1 MTPSWQIRRHALFW
15 LLTAYAAVITLH
27 AENLPGWVLVAAVVA
42 ICWRIQCF
50 RGVWAPPGRPL
61 KLGLMAFCL
70 AGLLIEYGNPIGLE
84 PMVALLVT
92 AYVMKLLEMAHRRDA
107 YVVVLLAFFVA
118 PLAALFDQSIAGA
131 GYILGCLL
139 LVLAALIGLH
149 QSDVTTGRLRP
160 LKGAGALLLQ
170 AIPLMIVMFL
180 LMPRVGALWSV
191 PIQNH
196 KAKTGVTDTMS
207 PGDFSQLGRSAELA
221 FRVSFDGPIPPQRQL
236 YWRGLVLSQFDGR
249 VWSRTRRTSLDDGA
263 LLQWYGQ
270 PQKSWDQMIERR
282 GDPLRYSVVIEPTQ
296 QPWLYALNTAL
307 PESHGV
313 ALTRDFR
320 LMSAQPVTSKKQ
332 YQVASWLDHR
342 IESQN
347 LSLDRRNIELQLP
360 EGFNPQT
367 VALAQRWRRLES
379 NDRALVQRVLNLYNR
394 EFIYTLQPPLLGRD
408 SVDEFL
414 FDSQRGFCEHFAGSF
429 VFLMRAAGIPARVV
443 AGYQGGERHPDNYL
457 LVRQYDA
464 HAWAEVWLPGEGWV
478 SIDPTAHVAPER
490 IEGDIQSL
498 LGDEEGFLADSPA
511 SLMRFRHIGWINRLR
526 LDMEALNYHWALW
539 VLGYDRKQESL
550 LRGWLGETSPLRI
563 ALALMV
569 TGGGIVLLI
578 GLWKLIP
585 DRPRRIDPLDRQFQA
600 LCRKLARLGFTRQ
613 PGEGPRSFAERI
625 GLEQPELAEQVMAI
639 SRAYEAMRYGG
650 QEPRPEEL
658 ARAVKQLPVL
668 RR

>member
-15 LLTAYAAVITLH
+15 LLTAYAAVIALH
-27 AENLPGWVLVAAVVA
+27 AEHLPRWILVAAVIA
-42 ICWRIQCF
+42 ACWRIQCF
-50 RGVWAPPGRPL
+50 RGAWPLPGRPL
-61 KLGLMAFCL
+61 KLGLLAMCL
-70 AGLLIEYGNPIGLE
+70 TGLLLEYGNPIGLE
-84 PMVALLVT
+84 PMVALLVS
-92 AYVMKLLEMAHRRDA
+92 AYVMKLLEMVHRRDA
-107 YVVVLLAFFVA
+107 YLVVLLAFFVA
-118 PLAALFDQSIAGA
+118 ALAALFDQSISGA
-131 GYILGCLL
+131 GYVLGCLL

-149 QSDVTTGRLRP
+149 QSDTTSGRLRP
-160 LKGAGALLLQ
+160 LRGAAALLFQ
-170 AIPLMIVMFL
+170 AMPLMILMFL

-191 PIQNH
+191 PIQTH

-221 FRVSFDGPIPPQRQL
+221 FRVTFDGAIPPQRQL
-236 YWRGLVLSQFDGR
+236 YWRGLVLSKFDGR
-249 VWSRTRRTSLDDGA
+249 VWSRTFRTSLDDGA

-270 PQKSWDQMIERR
+270 QPKHWDQLIERR

-307 PESHGV
+307 PGGRGV

-320 LMSAQPVTSKKQ
+320 LISAQPVTSKQQ
-332 YQVASWLDHR
+332 YQVISWLDYR
-342 IESQN
+342 VESAN
-347 LSLDRRNIELQLP
+347 LSPDRRKIELQLP
-360 EGFNPQT
+360 DGFNPRA

-379 NDRALVQRVLNLYNR
+379 DDRALVQRVLNLYNR

-414 FDSQRGFCEHFAGSF
+414 FDTQRGFCEHFAGSF

-443 AGYQGGERHPDNYL
+443 AGYQGGERHPDGYL
-457 LVRQYDA
+457 SVRQYDA
-464 HAWAEVWLPGEGWV
+464 HAWAEVWLPDEGWV

-490 IEGDIQSL
+490 IEGDIQTL

-539 VLGYDRKQESL
+539 VLGYDQKQQSF
-550 LRGWLGETSPLRI
+550 LRGLLGDTSPLRI
-563 ALALMV
+563 ALALLG
-569 TGGGIVLLI
+569 TGGGLVLLI

-585 DRPRRIDPLDRQFQA
+585 DRPKPLDPLDRQFQA
-600 LCRKLARLGFTRQ
+600 LCRKLERGGCARLS
-613 PGEGPRSFAERI
+613 GEGPRAFAERI

-639 SRAYEAMRYGG
+639 SRAYEGMRYGE
-650 QEPRPEEL
+650 QASQPELL
-658 ARAVKQLPVL
+658 AKAVKRLPAI